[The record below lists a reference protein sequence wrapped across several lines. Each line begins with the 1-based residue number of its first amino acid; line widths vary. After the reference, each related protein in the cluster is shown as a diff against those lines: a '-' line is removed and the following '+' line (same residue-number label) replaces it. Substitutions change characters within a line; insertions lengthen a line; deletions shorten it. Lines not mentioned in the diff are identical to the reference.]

1 MVVKTKALVLHV
13 VKFGDN
19 QLIVDFL
26 TEALGRLAFMIRMP
40 KSSKSRL
47 KRQYFQPMSVLTL
60 EFDYRANA
68 RLQRLKDAAIA
79 LPFIDIPVSPYK
91 MSMVMFLSEFLYHT
105 TRNEQQ
111 NVPLFNFVV
120 SSLQWLDLAQTGFAN
135 FHIVFMIRLTLF
147 LGIAP
152 NVEDAE
158 LGEYFDLMEGRH
170 VRFVP
175 AHSWFLNQQDSFR
188 MRDLLRL
195 RYQTMH
201 LYTMSRQ
208 ERNQCVEVIMKYYR
222 LHMPD
227 FPEMKT
233 LPILQELFV

>member
-1 MVVKTKALVLHV
+1 
-13 VKFGDN
+13 
-19 QLIVDFL
+19 
-26 TEALGRLAFMIRMP
+26 
-40 KSSKSRL
+40 
-47 KRQYFQPMSVLTL
+47 
-60 EFDYRANA
+60 
-68 RLQRLKDAAIA
+68 
-79 LPFIDIPVSPYK
+79 
-91 MSMVMFLSEFLYHT
+91 MFLSEFLYHT

-175 AHSWFLNQQDSFR
+175 AHSWFLNQQDSIR

-201 LYTMSRQ
+201 LYIMSRQ